1 MILFKRNTLMFNIVP
16 ILLSLASIAIF
27 ASIVGLTVFVIKK
40 IKDKDKKEKT
50 AAERENNEEIKPP
63 VEPVQENNE
72 KINKPASSENNPIP
86 TVINNNNQQTPN
98 NQTNNTNPIAN
109 EPNNTIPKNDIQNN
123 NINTNISNKNE
134 NDKFKLAEQYN
145 KNNIQIASK
154 VPTNNLNSVNQINN
168 THDINKIG

>member
-1 MILFKRNTLMFNIVP
+1 MFNIVP
-16 ILLSLASIAIF
+16 ILLSLVSIAIF

-50 AAERENNEEIKPP
+50 AEERQKELQNHEEIKPP
-63 VEPVQENNE
+63 IEPAQENNAE
-72 KINKPASSENNPIP
+72 INKQPSSENNPIS

-109 EPNNTIPKNDIQNN
+109 KPNNTIPKNDIQNN

-145 KNNIQIASK
+145 KNNIPIASK
-154 VPTNNLNSVNQINN
+154 IPTNTLNSVNQINN
-168 THDINKIG
+168 THDIKK